1 MKGGDFHSE
10 AYTYLKKFFIKTFIT
25 FIFNLAAAAWEKK
38 NVLSLTFTA

>member
-10 AYTYLKKFFIKTFIT
+10 AYTYLKFFIKTFIT